1 MRNHRSEYHRQARGH
16 VRHVRQVRMNTVT
29 ITTPQA
35 QEILM
40 RDCEAALEN
49 DALYRINIKSPAL
62 ALASPLPEF
71 NRNNIWRTLVMRVL
85 QRAGYNRD
93 LSRQMCLAYGF
104 QPAA

>member
-16 VRHVRQVRMNTVT
+16 VRHVRQVRLNTVT

-49 DALYRINIKSPAL
+49 DALYRINIKSPML
-62 ALASPLPEF
+62 AANSPLPES
-71 NRNNIWRTLVMRVL
+71 NRNNLWRTLVMRAL
-85 QRAGYNRD
+85 QRAGYNLG
-93 LSRQMCLAYGF
+93 LSRAMCLAYGF